1 MKLYFGIIDPFLIY
15 SLKVN
20 WIDFVLALVIIIY
33 INNIKAVQLNVL
45 FSFVHAKVVTSFI
58 TKETCAAAHKA
69 NLISK
74 IHKIAKPKKLALW
87 VFLRVLN

>member
-1 MKLYFGIIDPFLIY
+1 VKLYFGIIDPFLVY

-45 FSFVHAKVVTSFI
+45 FSFVLTQKKQKVKAFSF
-58 TKETCAAAHKA
+58 
-69 NLISK
+69 S
-74 IHKIAKPKKLALW
+74 
-87 VFLRVLN
+87 